1 MTTDTTT
8 AAEPQVDSGRDVQPL
23 WVDGL
28 TIRFGGIVALN
39 EVSFAVQPGTVHAL
53 IGPNGAGKSTC
64 FNAITGIYTPTEGQI
79 TLGDTDLTHTP
90 AHRIAS
96 LGIGRAFQNL
106 ALVGTST
113 VLDNV
118 MLGRYSL
125 TKGGFMAY
133 GLRLPNTM
141 KAERRHQARAA
152 EICDF
157 LGIGAHL
164 HKPAG
169 ALSYGDQKRVDIAR
183 ALAVEPS
190 ILLLDEPAAGMN
202 SSETAL
208 MAELIREI
216 QQGLGISILLVEHD
230 MGLVMG
236 IADRVTVL
244 DFGKLIADDI
254 PSVVQKD
261 PAVIRA
267 YLGALEDDDSAP
279 AAAGSPPPT
288 PDSPPSTPDSP
299 PTPDSAEET
308 S

>member
-1 MTTDTTT
+1 MSLDTTPPAPVSERET
-8 AAEPQVDSGRDVQPL
+8 GRNVQPL
-23 WVDGL
+23 TVDDL
-28 TIRFGGIVALN
+28 TVRFGGIVALS
-39 EVSFAVQPGTVHAL
+39 EVGFTVASGSIHAL

-64 FNAITGIYTPTEGQI
+64 FNAITGIYRPTSGQI
-79 TLGDTDLTHTP
+79 RLGDTVLTNTP

-106 ALVGTST
+106 ALVGTSS

-125 TKGGFMAY
+125 TSGGFLSY
-133 GLRLPNTM
+133 GLRLPWTM
-141 KAERRHQARAA
+141 RSERRHQARAA

-157 LGIGAHL
+157 LGIAAHL

-169 ALSYGDQKRVDIAR
+169 ILSYGDQKRVDIAR
-183 ALAVEPS
+183 ALAVEPT

-202 SSETAL
+202 SSETAG
-208 MAELIREI
+208 MAQLILDIRNE
-216 QQGLGISILLVEHD
+216 LGISILLVEHD

-244 DFGKLIADDI
+244 DFGRLIADDV
-254 PSVVQKD
+254 PDVVQQD

-267 YLGALEDDDSAP
+267 YLGAEVDEPDP
-279 AAAGSPPPT
+279 AAPTTPTPPPA
-288 PDSPPSTPDSP
+288 PPK
-299 PTPDSAEET
+299 EGT